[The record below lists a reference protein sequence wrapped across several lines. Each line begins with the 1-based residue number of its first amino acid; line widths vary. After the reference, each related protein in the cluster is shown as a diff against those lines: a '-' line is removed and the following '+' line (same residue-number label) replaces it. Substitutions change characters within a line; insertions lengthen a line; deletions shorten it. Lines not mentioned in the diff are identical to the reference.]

1 MRLRRKRVVTPNIG
15 VKIVIVWLFWL
26 SLSGLVYIY
35 LGYPLMMRI
44 LAKVRPLQRQKTR
57 PTDPSNPEHKVSVV
71 IASFNDAP
79 RLDVK
84 LRDLLASPQ
93 AQWIGEILIGC
104 DGSTDNTAEVLA
116 ALNDSRIRL
125 FAFADR
131 RGKPAVLNDLVPQCE
146 CPIVVFCDA
155 RQLLAFDAIPELL
168 ANFADPQVGVVSGEL
183 MFREQDDESTATRGI
198 SAYWRY
204 EKMIRKA
211 EARFRSVPGA
221 TGALYAIRKS
231 LFRPMP
237 ESTLLDDVVV
247 PMNAIVQGF
256 RCVFERRAI
265 AWDVPSSTLEQEA
278 VRKRRTIAGAAQLM
292 LHHPRWLL
300 PWVNPIWFEY
310 VSHKLL
316 RLASPL
322 CLLTCLICHCLLLSE
337 QPYLLLSIPHSF
349 FYYSAIAG
357 WWCQRM
363 GRPSQVFGV
372 QLMFFTLNVTTVAA
386 LWDAANNRFRV
397 TWQRT

>member
-1 MRLRRKRVVTPNIG
+1 M
-15 VKIVIVWLFWL
+15 IVWLFWL

-35 LGYPLMMRI
+35 LGYPLIMRI
-44 LAKVRPLQRQKTR
+44 MAKLRPLQRQKTL
-57 PTDPSNPEHKVSVV
+57 PTDASNRDHKVSVV
-71 IASFNDAP
+71 IASYNDAP
-79 RLDVK
+79 RLDAK
-84 LRDLLASPQ
+84 LRNLLASPQ
-93 AQWIGEILIGC
+93 AQWIGEILIGS
-104 DGSTDNTAEVLA
+104 DGSTDNTAEVIA
-116 ALNDSRIRL
+116 AIDDSRIRL
-125 FAFADR
+125 FTFADR
-131 RGKPAVLNDLVPQCE
+131 RGKPAVLNNLVPQCE
-146 CPIVVFCDA
+146 CPIVVLCDA
-155 RQLLAFDAIPELL
+155 RQLLSSDVIPELL
-168 ANFADPQVGVVSGEL
+168 ANFADPCVGVVSGEL
-183 MFREQDDESTATRGI
+183 MFREQDDHTTATRGI

-231 LFRPMP
+231 LFRPIP
-237 ESTLLDDVVV
+237 ETTLLDDVVV

-265 AWDVPSSTLEQEA
+265 AWDVPSTTLEKEA

-322 CLLTCLICHCLLLSE
+322 CLVTCLICHCLLLRE
-337 QPYLLLSIPHSF
+337 RPYAFLFIPHAF
-349 FYYSAIAG
+349 FYYSAVAG
-357 WWCQRM
+357 WCCQRM

-386 LWDAANNRFRV
+386 LWDAVHNRFRV
-397 TWQRT
+397 TWQRG